1 MSGLISS
8 PPAPVSPEGSIVGAD
23 GWFPDVDVSAI
34 RAAIRMGEGVVT
46 HDRLVAAI
54 EGAILTA
61 LRALADWRAL
71 HASAGVAEL
80 ADVPDDDPIL
90 ERPIM
95 INGRPRA
102 VLIWERI
109 IRFYAA
115 AEVADLHRDLTATN
129 EAAVRNEEE
138 RLTADDYRRLAY
150 AAVAD
155 MRSIGATAPVQR
167 NQVDLI

>member
-1 MSGLISS
+1 MSGLIST
-8 PPAPVSPEGSIVGAD
+8 PAAPVSPEGSTVGAD
-23 GWFPDVDVSAI
+23 GWFPDVDVTAI

-61 LRALADWRAL
+61 LRALADWRGV
-71 HASAGVAEL
+71 HAAAGVAQL
-80 ADVPDDDPIL
+80 ADVPDNDPVTGQ
-90 ERPIM
+90 PISL
-95 INGRPRA
+95 NGRTRA
-102 VLIWERI
+102 EVIWDRI

-138 RLTADDYRRLAY
+138 RVTADDYRRLGHG
-150 AAVAD
+150 AVAD
-155 MRSIGATAPVQR
+155 LRSIGADAPVSR